1 MKNPFFL
8 LVALFWQAGWQ
19 SVAVTPPLSVSQG
32 EQVTLTIKL
41 INVGN
46 TELRH
51 ISVQLDPQTTPSWI
65 QSEAKTHRAVDVP
78 RWNRAL
84 RPDSSGSR
92 FARDFTRPAKSDM
105 ADERPSAVVPL
116 TFTVNRDAPE
126 EAEVSLHLVIGDEQ
140 GNVWTQMVPL
150 KVLPRPK
157 PKDSQ
162 LLQNFPNPFNPET
175 WIPYQLDRPAP
186 VRIQIYES
194 SGRLVRTLDLGHQRA
209 GFYTSRTEAAHWD
222 GRNETGERVSSG
234 VYFYH
239 LETNHFS
246 AMRKMLIIK

>member
-1 MKNPFFL
+1 MKKTFFL

-19 SVAVTPPLSVSQG
+19 SVAVTPPLSVSPE

-51 ISVQLDPQTTPSWI
+51 VSVQLDPRTTPSWI
-65 QSEAKTHRAVDVP
+65 QSDAKTHRAVDVP
-78 RWNRAL
+78 V
-84 RPDSSGSR
+84 
-92 FARDFTRPAKSDM
+92 KSDT
-105 ADERPSAVVPL
+105 ADERPSAMVPL

-140 GNVWTQMVPL
+140 GNVWTQTVPL

-162 LLQNFPNPFNPET
+162 LLQNYPNPFNPET
-175 WIPYQLDRPAP
+175 WIPYQLDQPAP
-186 VRIQIYES
+186 VRIRIYDS

-209 GFYTSRTEAAHWD
+209 GFYTSHSEAAYWD

-234 VYFYH
+234 LYFYQ
-239 LETNHFS
+239 LQTDHFS
-246 AMRKMLIIK
+246 AMRRMAIMK

>member
-1 MKNPFFL
+1 MKKTFFL

-19 SVAVTPPLSVSQG
+19 SVAVTPPLSVSPE

-51 ISVQLDPQTTPSWI
+51 VSVQLDPQTTPSWI
-65 QSEAKTHRAVDVP
+65 QSDAKTHRAVDVP
-78 RWNRAL
+78 V
-84 RPDSSGSR
+84 
-92 FARDFTRPAKSDM
+92 KSDT
-105 ADERPSAVVPL
+105 ADERPNAMVPL

-140 GNVWTQMVPL
+140 GNVWIQTVPL

-175 WIPYQLDRPAP
+175 WIPYQLDQPTP
-186 VRIQIYES
+186 VRIRIYES
-194 SGRLVRTLDLGHQRA
+194 SGRLVRILDLGHQRA